1 MVCEMATR
9 GRRDL
14 CTMNGRERAQV
25 LNAKHNAGVGPCVR
39 RRDGQQGESGD
50 PSSPRCC
57 MLHSVVDPGLLANRD
72 RTGRIRVSSQ
82 VRSNEVVGADAPRA
96 NVERYKC
103 ARASLRL

>member
-1 MVCEMATR
+1 MLDVGGSRHDGSITARRPSEMRWYAWEFVAFDDQEV
-9 GRRDL
+9 GVP
-14 CTMNGRERAQV
+14 AP
-25 LNAKHNAGVGPCVR
+25 HNSALARTYVALGCG
-39 RRDGQQGESGD
+39 
-50 PSSPRCC
+50 
-57 MLHSVVDPGLLANRD
+57 PGLLANRD